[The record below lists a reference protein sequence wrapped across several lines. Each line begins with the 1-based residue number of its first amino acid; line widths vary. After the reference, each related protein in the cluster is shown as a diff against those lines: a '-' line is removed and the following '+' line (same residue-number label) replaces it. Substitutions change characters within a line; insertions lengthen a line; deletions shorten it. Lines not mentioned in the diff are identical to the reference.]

1 MMFTNLKVLS
11 LGRNIVS
18 RNLQERVVFLSPS
31 SPDVDFLL
39 VKMYRKVTQEG
50 PRDEFSGFKHD
61 ISVAEEVELTKET
74 GKLKKI

>member
-31 SPDVDFLL
+31 SPDVDFHL

-50 PRDEFSGFKHD
+50 PRDEFSGFKYD